1 MGKGKAPAMNQF
13 SRFVLVGIFNTLLGY
28 CVIFSCMYLAN
39 MSPETSNVAGYAVG
53 LVASYLLNRNYTF
66 NSKQSRPGEMFR
78 FLIVFIVAYASNFA
92 MLLFLIH
99 SINLHAGLSQV
110 LAGVVYVA
118 ASYLMNKY
126 YVFKA
131 PRVS

>member
-1 MGKGKAPAMNQF
+1 MNQF

-28 CVIFSCMYLAN
+28 GVIFSCMYLAN

-53 LVASYLLNRNYTF
+53 LIASYLLNRSYTF
-66 NSKQSRPGEMFR
+66 KSKQSRPGEMIR

-92 MLLFLIH
+92 ILIFLIH

-131 PRVS
+131 SRVN